1 MKKCVG
7 VDLGGTTVKLGIVGA
22 NGAVFDKWEIPT
34 RTEHNGLHIFP
45 DIAASIREHMSE
57 EELNSPDFAGVGM
70 GVPGP
75 VQEDGYVEKLVNLHM
90 ADINVADLLSGLLGK
105 VKVKACNDANAAAL
119 GELWMGAGKGYKSLV
134 FITLGTGV
142 GGGVVMNGK
151 VIAGSR
157 GMGGEIG
164 HMTVNPEESETCN
177 CGNHGCLEQYASATG
192 IVNVMKRTLAEYDDP
207 CSLRGL
213 ESFEC
218 KDVLD
223 AAKAGD
229 VLAVRSVQTSMDYLA
244 LAMANIAVLVDPE
257 VFVIGGGVS
266 RAGQYLL
273 DCIEPVYA
281 RLTPLCKDKADIAI
295 ASLMNDAGL
304 FGAAKL
310 VL

>member
-1 MKKCVG
+1 
-7 VDLGGTTVKLGIVGA
+7 
-22 NGAVFDKWEIPT
+22 
-34 RTEHNGLHIFP
+34 
-45 DIAASIREHMSE
+45 
-57 EELNSPDFAGVGM
+57 
-70 GVPGP
+70 
-75 VQEDGYVEKLVNLHM
+75 
-90 ADINVADLLSGLLGK
+90 
-105 VKVKACNDANAAAL
+105 
-119 GELWMGAGKGYKSLV
+119 
-134 FITLGTGV
+134 
-142 GGGVVMNGK
+142 
-151 VIAGSR
+151 
-157 GMGGEIG
+157 MGGEIG

-273 DCIEPVYA
+273 DCIAPVYA